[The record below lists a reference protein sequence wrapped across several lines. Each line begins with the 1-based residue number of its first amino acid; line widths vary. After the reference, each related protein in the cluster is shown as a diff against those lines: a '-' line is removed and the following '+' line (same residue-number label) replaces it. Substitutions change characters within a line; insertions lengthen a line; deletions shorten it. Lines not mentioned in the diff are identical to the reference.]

1 MTLVGLRAVDHVGL
15 TVPDLDS
22 AIAFFERVLGAALV
36 YRDGPLVWPDQADTS
51 RPTIAGTAMLRFGPV
66 TNVELI
72 AFSDGSAGAAPA
84 LSAPGGHHLGLIVD
98 DLDRSLLELVRE
110 PGVRALG
117 IPRTIPGDRPQGGT
131 RYAFVSTPWGLK
143 LELLEL
149 PASSLSRAN
158 ATVPRYWTA
167 FDWHDRP

>member
-22 AIAFFERVLGAALV
+22 AIAFFERVLGATVV
-36 YRDGPLVWPDQADTS
+36 YRDGPLIWPDQANSS

-66 TNVELI
+66 TNIELV
-72 AFSDGSAGAAPA
+72 AFADAPVGDAPA

-98 DLDRSLLELVRE
+98 DLDRSLLDLEHE
-110 PGVRALG
+110 SGVRVLG
-117 IPRTIPGDRPQGGT
+117 QPRTIPADRPQAGT
-131 RYAFVSTPWGLK
+131 RYVFASTPWGLK

-149 PASSLSRAN
+149 PLSPPSG
-158 ATVPRYWTA
+158 ATSTGPRYRTA
-167 FDWHDRP
+167 FDWRDRP